1 MHRLKLS
8 QAKPTHV
15 CRKAPT
21 VFGHTSSPLSLS
33 ISVSQTL
40 LQKEV
45 KQTAR
50 QNGSCQ
56 TVASLLHTDL
66 LLSFFFFF
74 WHYVNSVWSCRR
86 TEVDQSSLH
95 YLFFD
100 MRRSL
105 LLLVIPFSLPVSLL
119 FFFTCSLY
127 RVSGS
132 TWVCVCVCP
141 CGCPFMLKS
150 HEEQRKKN
158 PVQHWILSE

>member
-1 MHRLKLS
+1 M
-8 QAKPTHV
+8 
-15 CRKAPT
+15 
-21 VFGHTSSPLSLS
+21 
-33 ISVSQTL
+33 SQTL

-50 QNGSCQ
+50 QKGSCQ
-56 TVASLLHTDL
+56 TVPWLLHTDL

-86 TEVDQSSLH
+86 TQVDQSSLY

-100 MRRSL
+100 MRCSL

-132 TWVCVCVCP
+132 TWVCVFLWLSVHV
-141 CGCPFMLKS
+141 KITWRAKK
-150 HEEQRKKN
+150 EESRTTLN
-158 PVQHWILSE
+158 SEWVVILQTSTIFIDAMAKFLFNDYERSIKIAHLF